1 MSMANKVMSMQ
12 EAIERFVRDGDTVFL
27 GGLVAGE
34 PYAAVHEIIRQRK
47 KNLAVSKGAGVLI
60 LDMLIGA
67 GCVRRAITSYIW
79 NPVYK
84 PAHAFRRAVEKGIP
98 HPIELEEY
106 SFLALGLAYF
116 AGALDLPFVATKSLL
131 GTDILAKSPLLVNR
145 VKVIDS
151 PFTGEPVA
159 LIGPLKHDVGIMH
172 VQRVD
177 EEGNAQAWGPLA
189 ADKWGIGSCSKV
201 IITAEEIVPSDVIRK
216 DPQRTIVPGFRVDA
230 VVEEPWS
237 SYPDYMPGYY
247 DRDWK
252 YFPVYYEATKTE
264 EGFNRFLEEW
274 VYGVKSREEYLAKIG
289 QARLNELKAE
299 PWQGS
304 PVSYGYCATF

>member
-1 MSMANKVMSMQ
+1 MANKVVSMQ

-47 KNLAVSKGAGVLI
+47 GNLAVSKGAGVLI

-84 PAHAFRRAVEKGIP
+84 PAHAFRRAVQEGIP

-106 SFLALGLAYF
+106 SFLTLTLAYF
-116 AGALDLPFVATKSLL
+116 AGALDLPFVATRSLL
-131 GTDILAKSPLLVNR
+131 GTDFLAKSPLLAER

-151 PFTGEPVA
+151 PFTEKPVA
-159 LIGPLKHDVGIMH
+159 LIGPIKHDVGIMH
-172 VQRVD
+172 VQRAD

-189 ADKWGIGSCSKV
+189 ADKWGIHSCSKV
-201 IITAEEIVPSDVIRK
+201 VITAEEIVPSDVIRK

-252 YFPVYYEATKTE
+252 YFNLYYEATKTE
-264 EGFNRFLEEW
+264 EGFNRYLEEW
-274 VYGVKSREEYLAKIG
+274 VYGVKSRKEYLAKIG
-289 QARLNELKAE
+289 QPKLNELKAE

-304 PVSYGYCATF
+304 PVSYGRYTTF